1 MSSENVLIPKSRY
14 DKLVTQA
21 SKQQV
26 IEKNLP
32 EETVQGSSGGL
43 ESKRVPISVT
53 ALKRDI
59 LEIPDEEHDAVQRTS
74 DSGNKENRKQRSFE
88 EIIGNHEQ
96 FLPPGQQVKSALK
109 IHDRDNTM
117 DTVPKKKPRN
127 NSRNHVSFK
136 INTKK
141 VKRQRAKPYSK
152 ISRNWV
158 SVI

>member
-1 MSSENVLIPKSRY
+1 MSTENVLIPKSRY

-43 ESKRVPISVT
+43 ESKREPKSVT
-53 ALKRDI
+53 VLKRDM
-59 LEIPDEEHDAVQRTS
+59 LKIPDEEHDAVRRTS
-74 DSGNKENRKQRSFE
+74 DSGNKENRKERSFE

-96 FLPPGQQVKSALK
+96 FLPPGQHVKSGLK
-109 IHDRDNTM
+109 IYDWEDTM
-117 DTVPKKKPRN
+117 DTVQIKKPRS
-127 NSRNHVSFK
+127 NSSNHVSFK
-136 INTKK
+136 IKKKK

-152 ISRNWV
+152 ISRKWV

>member
-53 ALKRDI
+53 SLKRDI
-59 LEIPDEEHDAVQRTS
+59 QEIPDEEHDAVQRTS

>member
-59 LEIPDEEHDAVQRTS
+59 QEIPDEEHDAVQRTS

-117 DTVPKKKPRN
+117 DTVPKKSQGTIVETMYHSKLTQKKLKDSEP
-127 NSRNHVSFK
+127 NH
-136 INTKK
+136 T
-141 VKRQRAKPYSK
+141 VKYRE
-152 ISRNWV
+152 IGCL
-158 SVI
+158 